1 MTPPECEWDRFTPHP
16 GVNGGYQPPLSN
28 ESSRREKTEQH
39 GDKLRLVYPH
49 TPQCEWSTTQGTAIK
64 KSLTAEV
71 LTRYE
76 GSRLSVEASASAQG
90 LAL

>member
-1 MTPPECEWDRFTPHP
+1 M
-16 GVNGGYQPPLSN
+16 GYQPPLSN

-39 GDKLRLVYPH
+39 GDRLRLVYPH

>member
-1 MTPPECEWDRFTPHP
+1 M
-16 GVNGGYQPPLSN
+16 GYQPPLSN
-28 ESSRREKTEQH
+28 ETSRREKAKQH
-39 GDKLRLVYPH
+39 VDRLRLVYPH